1 MKRKFLGL
9 FLAGVMMA
17 SVVGCGNDK
26 AESDSSNE
34 ATTETAAEVENQKAD
49 KAEAEDT
56 TEEAAVPTET
66 SIEFIKEISEES
78 APDIDIEGC
87 DTFTQIVDK
96 KLEPGMGYTNIDF
109 GDTNVLMVCSGTY
122 DNMDG
127 NMAAIDATMYIYKG
141 DEIQVLG
148 KVCSGGTAYPLSTD
162 GTYLY
167 TGSNHWVCKY
177 AVTEDGVK
185 ILEKASVEYTTDGA
199 ENYFYESE
207 DEGDNSNY
215 DSAGAE
221 KKLNDLYDEMF
232 ASDVINFDTIVE

>member
-1 MKRKFLGL
+1 MKKRIIVTL
-9 FLAGVMMA
+9 LATVIAA
-17 SVVGCGNDK
+17 SLVGCGSGKSED
-26 AESDSSNE
+26 ASNE
-34 ATTETAAEVENQKAD
+34 VSTEVSSLEETENSEETVEPQEETETE
-49 KAEAEDT
+49 
-56 TEEAAVPTET
+56 PTET
-66 SIEFIKEISEES
+66 SIEFIRKAAEET
-78 APDIDIEGC
+78 APDIDISGC

-96 KLEPGMGYTNIDF
+96 KLEAGMGYTNIDF

-127 NMAAIDATMYIYKG
+127 NMAAIDATMYIYKD

-215 DSAGAE
+215 DSAEAE

-232 ASDVINFDTIVE
+232 TSDVINFDTIVE

>member
-1 MKRKFLGL
+1 MKKRIIVTL
-9 FLAGVMMA
+9 LATVIAA
-17 SVVGCGNDK
+17 SLVGCGSGKSEDVSKETTTEASSTEK
-26 AESDSSNE
+26 AEKSE
-34 ATTETAAEVENQKAD
+34 ETVEPQEETETE
-49 KAEAEDT
+49 
-56 TEEAAVPTET
+56 PTET
-66 SIEFIKEISEES
+66 SIEFIKQAADET
-78 APDIDIEGC
+78 APDIDISGC

-96 KLEPGMGYTNIDF
+96 KLEAGMGYTNIDF

-127 NMAAIDATMYIYKG
+127 NMAAIDATMYIYKD

-215 DSAGAE
+215 DSAEAE